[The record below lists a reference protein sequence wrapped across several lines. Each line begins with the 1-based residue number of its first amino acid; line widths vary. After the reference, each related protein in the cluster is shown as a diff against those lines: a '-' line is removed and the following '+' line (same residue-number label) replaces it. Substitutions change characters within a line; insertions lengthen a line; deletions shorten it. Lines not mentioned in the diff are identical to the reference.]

1 MLVGLA
7 FAAILISSPVAFA
20 LSNGT
25 YLLKNANVSDL
36 AGIVITVTATHDG
49 SGNLILKFQLTSNP
63 VVNTPLGIDKIG
75 WNGSENGAVVTDPG
89 CTAPHGWSYDGSG
102 TEDGFGS
109 FTSTMDCP
117 AGDGGISSPIIITFA
132 GNPTIT
138 NNTHEAMFVVHI
150 RYNDCSGFV
159 SDGITSVQTET
170 GCTAK
175 PPTPVPEFPLGGILA
190 VAVLAPMVLLL
201 RKAAKVQLN

>member
-7 FAAILISSPVAFA
+7 FAAILLSSPVAFA

-25 YLLKNANVSDL
+25 YLLKNTNASDL
-36 AGIVITVTATHDG
+36 AGIVITVTASHDG
-49 SGNLILKFQLTSNP
+49 SGNLILQFQLTSNP
-63 VVNTPLGIDKIG
+63 VINTPLGIDKIG
-75 WNGSENGAVVTDPG
+75 WNGPEDGAVVTDPG
-89 CTAPHGWSYDGSG
+89 CASPHSWSYGGSG

-109 FTSTMDCP
+109 FNSTMACP
-117 AGDGGISSPIIITFA
+117 GGDGGINSPITIKFT

-138 NNTHEAMFVVHI
+138 DNTHGAMFAVHI

-159 SDGITSVQTET
+159 SDGTTSVQTET

-175 PPTPVPEFPLGGILA
+175 PPTSVPEFPLGGLLA
-190 VAVLAPMVLLL
+190 LAVLAPMVLLL
-201 RKAAKVQLN
+201 RKAAKVQLK